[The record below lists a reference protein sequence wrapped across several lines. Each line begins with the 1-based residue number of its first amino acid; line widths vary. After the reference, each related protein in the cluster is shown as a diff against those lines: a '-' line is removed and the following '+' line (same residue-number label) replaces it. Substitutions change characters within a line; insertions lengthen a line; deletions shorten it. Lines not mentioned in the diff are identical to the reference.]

1 MALDLNVLKITP
13 RDGLYVYMPNA
24 PQPHNCIVASSV
36 TAEAPLKAG
45 DVVTLDTTSTNPN
58 CPVIKKA
65 GVTDAIYGVIPYDA
79 MKNSY
84 VGNDKVM
91 VAIEGSYIYKIV
103 ADAVTLGAD
112 LYFNASM
119 QVTDTA
125 TAGNSILG
133 IANTY
138 AAAAG
143 DFVQVKLKFAKTQAG
158 GS

>member
-24 PQPHNCIVASSV
+24 PQPHNCIVASSI
-36 TAEAPLKAG
+36 TAENPLKAG
-45 DVVTLDTTSTNPN
+45 DIVTLDSTSTNPH

-65 GVTDAIYGVIPYDA
+65 GVTDTIYGVIPYDA
-79 MKNSY
+79 IKNSY

-91 VAIEGSYIYKIV
+91 VAVEGSYIYKIA
-103 ADAVTLGAD
+103 ADAITLGAD
-112 LYFNASM
+112 LYFNTSM

-125 TAGNSILG
+125 TPGNSILG
-133 IANTY
+133 TANTY
-138 AAAAG
+138 ATATG
-143 DFVQVKLKFAKTQAG
+143 DFVQVKLKFAKTVAG